1 MSPFIEQ
8 LTTDQEKEMKRQLDV
23 YRQGVQDIIP
33 TEELAEKIAKS
44 LVTNTPL

>member
-8 LTTDQEKEMKRQLDV
+8 LTSDQEKEMKRQLDV

-33 TEELAEKIAKS
+33 TEELAEK
-44 LVTNTPL
+44 LQNPL